1 MMVKKKEN
9 ASNDGGCT
17 LPTMVVELKNYEYN
31 YERKNTSTLAMVVN
45 GEGSDALP
53 MVGKG

>member
-1 MMVKKKEN
+1 
-9 ASNDGGCT
+9 
-17 LPTMVVELKNYEYN
+17 LKNYEYN
-31 YERKNTSTLAMVVN
+31 YERKNTLMLAMVVN